1 MAKVELLAPAGNRES
16 FDVAIASGADAI
28 YLGLDDF
35 NARKSAENFTKEN
48 ISEIVQKAHLRNVK
62 VYLTLNTIVHDS
74 EYPQLYETIEVA
86 IKANIDAFIVQD
98 FGVLYILRK
107 KYSLGNIEI
116 HASTQMGIH
125 NLQGARVA
133 KRLGISRIVLAR
145 ETTKED
151 IIEIKKNVDIDLE
164 FFVQGALCVCFSG
177 NCYMSYFDNGK
188 SGNRGEC
195 KQLCRYAYYS
205 SETNNTEYYLSA
217 KDVCLANSLNELIS
231 LGITSFKIEGRLRRW
246 EYIQETVSVYRKLID
261 TRKKPSKEDIERL
274 KIAYNRG
281 EYSKR
286 LYLDNPNT
294 NNIYSECNNH
304 IGLQIGKVIQVS
316 KQKNIYRVSIQ
327 SNKEIQDGDGLK
339 FLSNKKE
346 VTSVGVGNVDKK
358 NNIYTIYTKHMVKVG
373 NDLSLISTA
382 LQKNQLD
389 KRKISWTIHE
399 DSIQVKENNTIAQVP
414 FKKTNT
420 NISDKE
426 AKKILYNLYNTDFN
440 TTSVSTEI
448 SQIPIS
454 KEDLETVRDKALEE
468 LNNQIIKKYAKQLVI
483 NELPRTDGNTT
494 ARDLKLYEIDEIN
507 TLQEDTIIQLREF
520 SQKNIDKLKALNAN
534 NNVILQL
541 PTIATAEDIQLIKR
555 AIAHSGITKV
565 ITPNI
570 YGIDLDIPTKYAD
583 WRLNCASSYATKQLE
598 ELGITAVQASP
609 EYSPNSWQIER
620 IRISNPKPLMTL
632 RSKMSVKHL
641 QNKNTQY
648 KIKETKIRNSYY
660 EIYRDASD
668 VN

>member
-48 ISEIVQKAHLRNVK
+48 ITEIVQKAHLRNIK
-62 VYLTLNTIVHDS
+62 IYLTLNTIVHDS
-74 EYPQLYETIEVA
+74 EYPQLYETIETA

-133 KRLGISRIVLAR
+133 KRLGTSRIVLAR

-205 SETNNTEYYLSA
+205 PETNKTEYYLSA
-217 KDVCLANSLNELIS
+217 KDICLANSLNELIS

-246 EYIQETVSVYRKLID
+246 EYIQETVAIYRKLID
-261 TRKKPSKEDIERL
+261 TKKPPSKEDIERI

-286 LYLDNPNT
+286 LYLDNPNA
-294 NNIYSECNNH
+294 NNIYQECNNH

-327 SNKEIQDGDGLK
+327 SNREIKEGDGLK

-346 VTSVGVGNVDKK
+346 VASVGVGNVDKK

-373 NDLSLISTA
+373 NDVSLISTA

-448 SQIPIS
+448 SQISIS
-454 KEDLETVRDKALEE
+454 KEDFETVRDKALEE

-483 NELPRTDGNTT
+483 NELPRTDENTT

-541 PTIATAEDIQLIKR
+541 PTMATAEDIQLIKR
-555 AIAHSGITKV
+555 TIAHSGITKA

-583 WRLNCASSYATKQLE
+583 WRMNCASLYATKQLE

-609 EYSPNSWQIER
+609 EYNPSSWQIER
-620 IRISNPKPLMTL
+620 FRISNSKPLMTL
-632 RSKMSVKHL
+632 RSKMSVEHL
-641 QNKNTQY
+641 QNKNNKY
-648 KIKETKIRNSYY
+648 KIKETKIKNSYY
-660 EIYRDASD
+660 EIYRDISD

>member
-1 MAKVELLAPAGNRES
+1 MAKVELLAPAGNCES
-16 FDVAIASGADAI
+16 FDVAIASEADAI

-48 ISEIVQKAHLRNVK
+48 ISEIVQRAHLRGVK
-62 VYLTLNTIVHDS
+62 VYLTLNTIVQDS
-74 EYPQLYETIEVA
+74 EYPQLYETIETA

-98 FGVLYILRK
+98 FGVLYILRN

-205 SETNNTEYYLSA
+205 PETNKTEYYLSA
-217 KDVCLANSLNELIS
+217 KDICLANSLNELIS

-246 EYIQETVSVYRKLID
+246 EYIQETVAIYRKLID
-261 TRKKPSKEDIERL
+261 TKKPPSKEDIERI

-286 LYLDNPNT
+286 LYLDNPNA
-294 NNIYSECNNH
+294 NSIYQECNNH

-327 SNKEIQDGDGLK
+327 SNREIKEGDGLK

-346 VTSVGVGNVDKK
+346 VASVGVGNVDNK
-358 NNIYTIYTKHMVKVG
+358 NNIYTIYTKHAVKPG
-373 NDLSLISTA
+373 NDVSLISTV
-382 LQKNQLD
+382 LQKKQLN
-389 KRKISWTIHE
+389 KRNITWRIQEGTV
-399 DSIQVKENNTIAQVP
+399 QVKENNTTVQVS

-420 NISDKE
+420 YISDKE
-426 AKKILYNLYNTDFN
+426 AKKILYNVYNTDFN
-440 TTSVSTEI
+440 TASVSTETPE
-448 SQIPIS
+448 IPIS
-454 KEDLETVRDKALEE
+454 KEDLERVRYKALEE
-468 LNNQIIKKYAKQLVI
+468 LNNQIIKKYNKQLVVK
-483 NELPRTDGNTT
+483 ELPSIAGNNTV
-494 ARDLKLYEIDEIN
+494 RDLKIYEIDEIDA
-507 TLQEDTIIQLREF
+507 LEEDTIIQLRDYT
-520 SQKNIDKLKALNAN
+520 QKNMDKLQSLNIN
-534 NNVILQL
+534 NKVILQL
-541 PTIATAEDIQLIKR
+541 PTIATKEDIQVIQR
-555 AIAHSGITKV
+555 AITSSGITKI

-570 YGIDLDIPTKYAD
+570 YGIDIDVPTKYAD

-598 ELGITAVQASP
+598 ELGVTAVQASP

-632 RSKMSVKHL
+632 RSKMSVEHL

-648 KIKETKIRNSYY
+648 KIKETKIKNSYY
-660 EIYRDASD
+660 EIYRDTSD